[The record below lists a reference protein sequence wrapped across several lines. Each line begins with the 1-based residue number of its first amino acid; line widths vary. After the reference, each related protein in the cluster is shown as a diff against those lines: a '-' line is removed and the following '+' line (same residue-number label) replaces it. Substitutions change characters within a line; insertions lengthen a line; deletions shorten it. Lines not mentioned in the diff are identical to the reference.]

1 MSTVEVTMYSLVCD
15 GCGVDANE
23 GTDFAAYVQEFAS
36 REIAD
41 DQGWLTTFENGKDWC
56 PDCIEWN
63 EDETEQRPKG
73 ERPMVSTR
81 RKAKSGTVHEMANL
95 GVDYLCGRY
104 ASEPFKWTDD
114 PVTCKQCL
122 AHD

>member
-1 MSTVEVTMYSLVCD
+1 MFTLVCD
-15 GCGVDANE
+15 GCGADINE
-23 GTDFAAYVQEFAS
+23 GSDYSAWGDIETSQD
-36 REIAD
+36 IAD
-41 DQGWLTTFENGKDWC
+41 DNGWLRADGKDWC